1 MTHKTLSMIGLDTI
15 GDQSPERRVLRPV
28 REMIADEPQVL
39 GQRIDHVEAD
49 RLRVARGRRLGRIRH
64 VDRQRMTVQS
74 PRLLATAV
82 LIAI

>member
-39 GQRIDHVEAD
+39 GSV
-49 RLRVARGRRLGRIRH
+49 
-64 VDRQRMTVQS
+64 
-74 PRLLATAV
+74 
-82 LIAI
+82 